1 MDNRERQPNGS
12 INIVLESGQQVGLPP
27 NVKTVPTLLLL
38 HHGNRVLEGFSEIW
52 NYLQPKESDLNM
64 VATQNNQEP
73 LAFSMTEMGCTLSDN
88 YSYLDMTP
96 EELSAKGNGGLR
108 QMHNYATIDFHQT
121 IATPPDD
128 YVADKVGEVDLGR
141 MAQVRNEDI
150 QQKT

>member
-1 MDNRERQPNGS
+1 
-12 INIVLESGQQVGLPP
+12 
-27 NVKTVPTLLLL
+27 
-38 HHGNRVLEGFSEIW
+38 
-52 NYLQPKESDLNM
+52 M